1 MLSGPMFDCAVVI
14 VIFWFSPLSKKPF
27 LASRVVDMSKRMSED
42 ETAGASLVDMLGD
55 DDDDFHG

>member
-1 MLSGPMFDCAVVI
+1 MRLFKI
-14 VIFWFSPLSKKPF
+14 YLH

-42 ETAGASLVDMLGD
+42 EAAGASLVDLLGD